1 MDPFGS
7 KFEQS
12 SKSVRSFA
20 QSSSCLPAMDRFPS
34 DLHEKIGPDHVAC
47 NPFFDLSPSR
57 MVKESIQEPL
67 HRRMARNPFTGF
79 IQHSVCS
86 TTSQIKRGMPIVI
99 QPSRLSVGF
108 AGTAPLLRRASLR
121 AGENS
126 STETTPCNFQRRAGR
141 PALKC
146 PETAIAPC
154 FAPLHLTWSEMKEQ
168 ANFSEEMWR

>member
-1 MDPFGS
+1 
-7 KFEQS
+7 
-12 SKSVRSFA
+12 
-20 QSSSCLPAMDRFPS
+20 MDRFPS
-34 DLHEKIGPDHVAC
+34 DLHEKIERDHVAC
-47 NPFFDLSPSR
+47 NPFIDLSPSR
-57 MVKESIQEPL
+57 MARESPEPL

-108 AGTAPLLRRASLR
+108 AGTAPFLRRASRSLR
-121 AGENS
+121 DDDVALGQGS
-126 STETTPCNFQRRAGR
+126 CAA
-141 PALKC
+141 PAAAC
-146 PETAIAPC
+146 AAPC

>member
-1 MDPFGS
+1 
-7 KFEQS
+7 
-12 SKSVRSFA
+12 
-20 QSSSCLPAMDRFPS
+20 MDRFPS
-34 DLHEKIGPDHVAC
+34 DLHEKIEPDHVVS
-47 NPFFDLSPSR
+47 NPFFDLSPR

-99 QPSRLSVGF
+99 QPSRGLSVGF

-121 AGENS
+121 ASENGENS

-146 PETAIAPC
+146 PEPAMAPC